1 MTLSDPVPAPSAP
14 AAGIRPPVADSRITV
29 RSHHGDDVEDRYE
42 WFREKE
48 DAAVIAHLEAENAYT
63 QQRTAHLE
71 GLRERIFG
79 EIKGR
84 TLETDLSVPTRRGEW
99 WYYGRTVE
107 GKQYGIQC
115 RAPLASPDDW
125 TPPELSPD
133 VEVPGEQILLDGNVE
148 ADGHEFFSLGSFEVS
163 NDGALML
170 FGVDVAGDERYTVR
184 VRNLVT
190 GEQLPDEIPDTFAGA
205 TFSPDGRFIV
215 YTTVDD
221 AWRPDTVWLHE
232 LGTAVEDDAKLFHEP
247 DEKFWVGAGFTR
259 SDRFL
264 VIGLGSS
271 ITSEEWLLDADDLR
285 GEPRVVWPRT
295 EGVEYDSEHA
305 VVDGEDVLFILH
317 NDDALDFELVRVAA
331 SDPTGERS
339 VVIPHRPGE
348 RLLGVSTFRDW
359 GVVGYRRGGLARLGM
374 LDYATS
380 EVSEIAFDEP
390 LYSVGTGGNPEWAPP
405 LLRLG
410 YGSFV
415 TPGTVYDLDVATGE
429 LHLRKRQPVLGGYE
443 PDDYAQARVW
453 ATAQDGTQIP
463 ISLVY
468 KRSFG
473 DAGAAPRPVHLYG
486 YGSYEHSIEPGFSV
500 PRLSE
505 LDRGVVFA
513 VAHVRGGGEMGRQ
526 WYEDGKLL
534 NKRNTFTDFVD
545 SALHLIDHG
554 YTTPSQLVAEGGSA
568 GGLLMG
574 AVANLAPELFAG
586 VLADVPFVD
595 ALTTILDPS
604 LPLTVIEWDEWGDP
618 LHNAD
623 VYSYMKSYSPY
634 ENVRT
639 DVAYPRILAVTSL
652 NDTRVLYVEPA
663 KWVARLR
670 EVGAD
675 ALLKCEMVAGHGGV
689 SGRYNAWRE
698 RAFELAWLLDVLG
711 VADA

>member
-1 MTLSDPVPAPSAP
+1 VTLSGSASAPSTP
-14 AAGIRPPVADSRITV
+14 DDGIHPPVAAIRATV

-42 WFREKE
+42 WFRAKE
-48 DAAVIAHLEAENAYT
+48 DAEVIAHLEAENAYT
-63 QQRTAHLE
+63 QQRTAHLD
-71 GLRERIFG
+71 GLRQRIFD

-84 TLETDLSVPTRRGEW
+84 TLETDLSVPTRRGDW
-99 WYYGRTVE
+99 WYYGRTIE

-125 TPPELSPD
+125 TPPSLSAD
-133 VEVPGEQILLDGNVE
+133 TEVPGEQILLDSNAE
-148 ADGHEFFSLGSFEVS
+148 AEGSEFFSLGSFEVS
-163 NDGALML
+163 NDARLML
-170 FGVDVAGDERYTVR
+170 YGVDVAGDERYTVR
-184 VRNLVT
+184 VRDLET
-190 GEQLPDEIPDTFAGA
+190 GADLPDVIPDTFAGA
-205 TFSPDGRFIV
+205 TFSPDGRFVV

-232 LGTAVEDDAKLFHEP
+232 LGTPVEDDAKLFHEP
-247 DEKFWVGAGFTR
+247 DEKYWVGAGFTR

-271 ITSEEWLLDADDLR
+271 ITSEEWLLDASDLR
-285 GEPRVVWPRT
+285 GQPRVVWPRV

-317 NDDALDFELVRVAA
+317 NDGALDFELVRVAA
-331 SDPTGERS
+331 SDPSGARE

-374 LDYATS
+374 LSYADGS
-380 EVSEIAFDEP
+380 VDEIAFDEP

-415 TPGTVYDLDVATGE
+415 TPGTVYDLDVATRE
-429 LHLRKRQPVLGGYE
+429 LHLRKRQPVLGGYDPSE
-443 PDDYAQARVW
+443 YAQERVW

-473 DAGAAPRPVHLYG
+473 DAGVAPRPVHLYG

-534 NKRNTFTDFVD
+534 AKRNTFTDFVD

-554 YTTPSQLVAEGGSA
+554 YTTASQLVAEGGSA

-618 LHNAD
+618 LHD
-623 VYSYMKSYSPY
+623 PEVYAYMKSYSPY
-634 ENVRT
+634 ENVRA
-639 DVAYPRILAVTSL
+639 DVQYPRILAVTSL